1 MIPPWL
7 GTFVKMTVL
16 PPMGPLLVAVAGLL
30 ALAARPRLG
39 RGLVIAA
46 VAALWLLATPAV
58 GVFLVRAFSETA
70 PLDLARAKDA
80 QAIVILGGGTRRF
93 AVEYG
98 GATLNALTL
107 ERVRYG
113 ARLAR
118 TTHLPVLVSGGSIRG
133 RPPEALLMRDVLT
146 REFSVP
152 VQWIETRSRNT
163 HENAV
168 QSARILAAH
177 GISRV
182 ILVGHSFDFPRSR
195 SEFAAVGIDA
205 IPAPINIPPA
215 APTQIEDFLPSANGM
230 LQSYYACYEV
240 LGNVAFYL
248 NGNSA
253 DTRSTPRSSSPLPRG
268 S

>member
-58 GVFLVRAFSETA
+58 GVFIVRAFGETA

-107 ERVRYG
+107 
-113 ARLAR
+113 
-118 TTHLPVLVSGGSIRG
+118 
-133 RPPEALLMRDVLT
+133 
-146 REFSVP
+146 
-152 VQWIETRSRNT
+152 
-163 HENAV
+163 
-168 QSARILAAH
+168 
-177 GISRV
+177 
-182 ILVGHSFDFPRSR
+182 
-195 SEFAAVGIDA
+195 
-205 IPAPINIPPA
+205 
-215 APTQIEDFLPSANGM
+215 
-230 LQSYYACYEV
+230 
-240 LGNVAFYL
+240 
-248 NGNSA
+248 
-253 DTRSTPRSSSPLPRG
+253 
-268 S
+268 